1 MSPIEIKD
9 TLALFASICTVL
21 QFLAGVL
28 VCKKYIRNG
37 TTGNSSALAFITC
50 FMSCSLWLRYGILIG
65 DTFIIFVNIFGTIL
79 QICYI
84 LIFILYNVKRSTTI
98 KQFAIAISLV
108 SLVYLYS
115 IYQKDRALA
124 EKYVGLLS
132 CSLTILFFASPLIS
146 LTQVIRMKST
156 ESLPFPVI
164 MASMIVSCQ
173 WFAYG
178 CLLNDQFIQI
188 PNFMGCVLSAFQL
201 SLFLIYPSKRAEVYF
216 TINVNNV

>member
-1 MSPIEIKD
+1 MEIKNV
-9 TLALFASICTVL
+9 LALSASICTVL

-37 TTGNSSALAFITC
+37 TTGDSSGLAFVTC

-65 DTFIIFVNIFGTIL
+65 DSFIISVNIFGTIL
-79 QICYI
+79 QICYV
-84 LIFILYNVKRSTTI
+84 LIHILYNVKRSTTI
-98 KQFAIAISLV
+98 KQFTVAICLV
-108 SLVYLYS
+108 LLVYLYS
-115 IYQKDRALA
+115 IYQRDKVLA
-124 EKYVGLLS
+124 ERYVGFLS

-146 LTQVIRMKST
+146 LAHVIRMKST

-178 CLLNDQFIQI
+178 CLLSDEFIQI
-188 PNFMGCVLSAFQL
+188 PNFMGCILSAFQL
-201 SLFLIYPSKRAEVYF
+201 SLFLIYPNKRADQAYF
-216 TINVNNV
+216 I

>member
-1 MSPIEIKD
+1 MEIKD
-9 TLALFASICTVL
+9 VLALSASICTVL

-37 TTGNSSALAFITC
+37 TTGDSSGLAFVTC

-65 DTFIIFVNIFGTIL
+65 DSFIISVNIFGTIL
-79 QICYI
+79 QICYV
-84 LIFILYNVKRSTTI
+84 LIHILYNVKRSTTI
-98 KQFAIAISLV
+98 KQFTVAICLV
-108 SLVYLYS
+108 LLVYLYS
-115 IYQKDRALA
+115 IYQSDKVLA
-124 EKYVGLLS
+124 ERYVGFLS

-146 LTQVIRMKST
+146 LAHVIRMKST

-178 CLLNDQFIQI
+178 CLLSDQFIQI
-188 PNFMGCVLSAFQL
+188 PNFMGCILSAFQL
-201 SLFLIYPSKRAEVYF
+201 SLFLIYPNKRADQAYF
-216 TINVNNV
+216 I

>member
-1 MSPIEIKD
+1 MEIKD
-9 TLALFASICTVL
+9 VLALSASICTVL

-37 TTGNSSALAFITC
+37 TTGDSSGLAFVTC

-65 DTFIIFVNIFGTIL
+65 DSFIISVNIFGTIL
-79 QICYI
+79 QICYV
-84 LIFILYNVKRSTTI
+84 LIHILYNVKRSTTI
-98 KQFAIAISLV
+98 KQFTVAICLV
-108 SLVYLYS
+108 LLVYLYS
-115 IYQKDRALA
+115 IYQRDKVLA
-124 EKYVGLLS
+124 ERYVGFLS

-146 LTQVIRMKST
+146 LAHVIRMKST

-178 CLLNDQFIQI
+178 CLLSDQFIQI
-188 PNFMGCVLSAFQL
+188 PNFMGCILSAFQL
-201 SLFLIYPSKRAEVYF
+201 SLFLIYPNKRADQAYF
-216 TINVNNV
+216 I